1 MKHILSKE
9 QIVKIVENLKIST
22 GDIIFIHHPIT
33 EDLISVRV
41 VELKR
46 DKILVSV
53 TEDSP
58 YLGQPDWYM
67 PKINII
73 GIKPI
78 KESLTGV
85 TCIISNWKEFAAQHN
100 EWAAEDKTRYKN
112 PMMIWKELNL
122 EVTKQFEQVG
132 EYPELVLIEYK
143 FKGYEGDCMFYLM
156 DDPKSTSKSPTYEM
170 RGIIS

>member
-1 MKHILSKE
+1 MKHILSKD
-9 QIVKIVENLKIST
+9 QIVQIVENLKFSA
-22 GDIIFIHHPIT
+22 GDLIFIHHPIT

-58 YLGQPDWYM
+58 YLGQPDWYI

-73 GIKPI
+73 GIKAI
-78 KESLTGV
+78 KENVKTI

-112 PMMIWKELNL
+112 PMVIWKELNQ
-122 EVTKQFEQVG
+122 EVTKLHDLGNTF
-132 EYPELVLIEYK
+132 PDTVLIPYK
-143 FKGYEGDCMFYLM
+143 TAGYEGDCIFILQDAPDARTM
-156 DDPKSTSKSPTYEM
+156 TPTYEYSSV
-170 RGIIS
+170 IS

>member
-1 MKHILSKE
+1 MKHILSKD
-9 QIVKIVENLKIST
+9 QIVQIVENLKFST

-58 YLGQPDWYM
+58 YLGQPDWYI

-73 GIKPI
+73 GIKAI
-78 KESLTGV
+78 KENSQKIA
-85 TCIISNWKEFAAQHN
+85 CIITNWKEFQLQHS
-100 EWAAEDKTRYKN
+100 EWSNKNTLKYKN
-112 PMMIWKELNL
+112 PLQIWKELNL
-122 EVTKQFEQVG
+122 QVA
-132 EYPELVLIEYK
+132 EYHVKANMWPDTILVPYK
-143 FKGYEGDCMFYLM
+143 YDGEGDCIFVIQDYP
-156 DDPKSTSKSPTYEM
+156 DSNTNAPKYEYNS
-170 RGIIS
+170 IVS